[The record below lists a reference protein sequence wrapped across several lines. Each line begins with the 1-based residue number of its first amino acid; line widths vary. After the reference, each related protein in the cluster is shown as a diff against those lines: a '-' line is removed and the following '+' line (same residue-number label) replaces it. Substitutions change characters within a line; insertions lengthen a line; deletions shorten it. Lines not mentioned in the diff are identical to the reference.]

1 MAASLRPQRRVLLR
15 HYGPFCRLLL
25 FWLTVIGSLSS
36 LGCELSAPGANQGQ
50 GPGHRAQELA
60 LPPEQE
66 LELGRQAYRQVLGE
80 ARGRILSA
88 DQAEVKRV
96 RSVAA
101 RIVRAVGIEPLQR
114 EINLRVR
121 GYQLGKTQLRY
132 AKFRAGGET

>member
-1 MAASLRPQRRVLLR
+1 MAASLRPQTRVLLGHR
-15 HYGPFCRLLL
+15 GQFCRVLLI
-25 FWLTVIGSLSS
+25 WLTLSGSISS
-36 LGCELSAPGANQGQ
+36 LGCELSEPEANKGQ

-66 LELGRQAYRQVLGE
+66 LELGRQAYRQVLAE

-114 EINLRVR
+114 EIN
-121 GYQLGKTQLRY
+121 
-132 AKFRAGGET
+132 RA

>member
-1 MAASLRPQRRVLLR
+1 MAVPLVPQTRALLG

-25 FWLTVIGSLSS
+25 FWLIVSGSISF
-36 LGCELSAPGANQGQ
+36 LGCELSEPGANQGQ

-66 LELGRQAYRQVLGE
+66 LELGRQAYRQVLAE

-88 DQAEVKRV
+88 DQAEVKRA

-101 RIVRAVGIEPLQR
+101 RIVRAAGIEPLQR
-114 EINLRVR
+114 EIN
-121 GYQLGKTQLRY
+121 
-132 AKFRAGGET
+132 